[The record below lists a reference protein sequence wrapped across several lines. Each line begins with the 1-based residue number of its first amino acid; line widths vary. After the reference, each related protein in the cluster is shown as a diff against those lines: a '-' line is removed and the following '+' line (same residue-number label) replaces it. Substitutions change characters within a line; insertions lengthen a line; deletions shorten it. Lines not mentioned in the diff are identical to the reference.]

1 MYNKQ
6 EREFMM
12 YARKGKQ
19 MEEKHE
25 DEVNE
30 FLAYMLKEK
39 LSRDFTLSGEPLRHG
54 ILKAWVLNII
64 LSNSVEITVFC
75 YFNGNVKALAYRE
88 YAPLFHPG
96 ISGRPARTELDE
108 QELYAFISACGRIVI
123 R

>member
-6 EREFMM
+6 EWERMM

-19 MEEKHE
+19 AEEKH
-25 DEVNE
+25 DCEVNE
-30 FLAYMLKEK
+30 FSAFMLKEK

-75 YFNGNVKALAYRE
+75 YFNGNVEAIACHRDE
-88 YAPLFHPG
+88 ELFHPA
-96 ISGRPARTELDE
+96 ISRRPERTELDE